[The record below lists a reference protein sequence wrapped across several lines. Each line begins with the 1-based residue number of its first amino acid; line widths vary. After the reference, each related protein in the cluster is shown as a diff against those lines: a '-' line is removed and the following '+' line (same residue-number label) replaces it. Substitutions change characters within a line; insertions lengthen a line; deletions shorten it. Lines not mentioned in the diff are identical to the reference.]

1 MTRFSEVP
9 RSPAIDC
16 LFELFKGK
24 TKSCYLLDHP
34 DVSSSSCSDLE
45 SNVLTSTINS
55 NMPKPFT
62 LNNIS
67 GIKARESVDPRLSDQ
82 PLQKQLAST
91 PIRKQDEVKS
101 PSPCQVEGFGISVS
115 SIHSS
120 DAGGSMLVPRVE
132 REILTEDRIEE
143 SEEEDVNGS
152 CFKEYT
158 DTTNHH
164 SGFKYSP
171 SCSTVLR
178 EGSGSK
184 DLYSLIQAQLSTLS
198 PPTKNVA
205 GSSVQKAITPV
216 TKSSYCSTKS
226 TTARLPLPTTSP
238 SPEGIKR
245 PLAEGFTSLSPYKGN
260 DDAHLDELSISPPGV
275 SFVSSSEACQLKRP
289 CQPSKG
295 SDKSRSK
302 TTRAEASKHK
312 TSSASS
318 FDTSGEIFSAVVHSK
333 LVSRVIPYNNTV
345 KARKIGRK
353 KFTLASKRQIVS
365 PQLSLFSPE
374 EYLL

>member
-1 MTRFSEVP
+1 
-9 RSPAIDC
+9 
-16 LFELFKGK
+16 
-24 TKSCYLLDHP
+24 
-34 DVSSSSCSDLE
+34 
-45 SNVLTSTINS
+45 
-55 NMPKPFT
+55 
-62 LNNIS
+62 
-67 GIKARESVDPRLSDQ
+67 
-82 PLQKQLAST
+82 
-91 PIRKQDEVKS
+91 
-101 PSPCQVEGFGISVS
+101 
-115 SIHSS
+115 
-120 DAGGSMLVPRVE
+120 MLVPRVE
-132 REILTEDRIEE
+132 REMLTEDRIEE
-143 SEEEDVNGS
+143 TEDHDVNGS
-152 CFKEYT
+152 NVKEDAT
-158 DTTNHH
+158 RHLST
-164 SGFKYSP
+164 FKYSP
-171 SCSTVLR
+171 PSSLVLC
-178 EGSGSK
+178 EGSN

-245 PLAEGFTSLSPYKGN
+245 PLAEGFTSLSPHKGN
-260 DDAHLDELSISPPGV
+260 DDTYLDELSISPPGV